1 MSHFSRVPALRAVL
15 AGCAFGFGL
24 SNPVFG
30 ATRAMA
36 ETAQAEKAQAEA
48 AAPTASHLAAA
59 HELLDLTG
67 ISKSFAGSVPQF
79 YEQIV
84 MTLAVKKPEEQADL
98 SQVFVALKPEFQKRV
113 DDLTEKAAVLYA
125 KLLSEDDLTKINA
138 FLKTEPGRKF
148 LQTQSD
154 FMKDIVVT
162 MEDWREHVSTDMLNR
177 VRAEMQ
183 KKGHTL

>member
-1 MSHFSRVPALRAVL
+1 MSRFGRHFVLRAAL

-24 SNPVFG
+24 SNPVF
-30 ATRAMA
+30 A
-36 ETAQAEKAQAEA
+36 EPAAQTQTDAS
-48 AAPTASHLAAA
+48 APTASHLAAA

-67 ISKSFAGSVPQF
+67 ISKSFASSVPQF
-79 YEQIV
+79 YDQIV
-84 MTLAVKKPEEQADL
+84 MTLGAKKADEQADL

-113 DDLTEKAAVLYA
+113 DDLTEKAAVLYT
-125 KLLSEDDLTKINA
+125 KLLTEDELNKINT
-138 FLKTEPGRKF
+138 FLKTDAGQKF
-148 LQTQSD
+148 LQTQPD

-183 KKGHTL
+183 KKGHAL

>member
-1 MSHFSRVPALRAVL
+1 MSFFDRHLVLRGALI
-15 AGCAFGFGL
+15 GCAFGF
-24 SNPVFG
+24 SIANPVFG
-30 ATRAMA
+30 AMKALA
-36 ETAQAEKAQAEA
+36 ETAAQAA
-48 AAPTASHLAAA
+48 ADAPSASHLAAA

-79 YEQIV
+79 YDQIV
-84 MTLAVKKPEEQADL
+84 TTLGAKKPDEQAAL

-113 DDLTEKAAVLYA
+113 EDLTDKAAVLYT
-125 KLLSEDDLTKINA
+125 KLLSEDDLNKINA
-138 FLKTEPGRKF
+138 FLKTDAGQKF
-148 LQTQSD
+148 LQTQPD

-183 KKGHTL
+183 KKGHAL